1 MNTHTMM
8 KPILRLSF
16 ISLAFFTVIISSNAQ
31 EGVVTIDQPKDIDK
45 LLEFKKDSRST
56 IDAFVIQVY
65 NGSRGGAQSAKSD
78 VGNLFPDWANSIE
91 YESPNYKIW
100 LGNFRTRL
108 EADRALMKVKKNYP
122 DALVLK
128 PKKNR

>member
-1 MNTHTMM
+1 MI
-8 KPILRLSF
+8 KPILRLS
-16 ISLAFFTVIISSNAQ
+16 IIALAFFSATLVVNAQ
-31 EGVVTIDQPKDIDK
+31 EGIVSVDQSKDIDK
-45 LLEFKKDSRST
+45 LLEYKKDLRST
-56 IDAFVIQVY
+56 VDAFVIQVY

-78 VGNLFPDWANSIE
+78 VTTLFPDWINSIE

-100 LGNFRTRL
+100 LGHFRTRL

-122 DALVLK
+122 DALVLR

>member
-1 MNTHTMM
+1 MT

-16 ISLAFFTVIISSNAQ
+16 IALAFFTATLAVNAQ
-31 EGVVTIDQPKDIDK
+31 EGIVTIDQNKDIDR
-45 LLEFKKDSRST
+45 LLEFKKDSRNT

-78 VGNLFPDWANSIE
+78 VGTLFPDWTNSIE

-108 EADRALMKVKKNYP
+108 EADRALMKVKKSYP

>member
-1 MNTHTMM
+1 MI

-16 ISLAFFTVIISSNAQ
+16 FTLAFFTITLAVHAQ
-31 EGVVTIDQPKDIDK
+31 EGIVTIDQNKNIDK

-56 IDAFVIQVY
+56 VDAFVIQVY
-65 NGSRGGAQSAKSD
+65 NGSRSGAQAAK
-78 VGNLFPDWANSIE
+78 GNIASLFPDWSNSIE

-108 EADRALMKVKKNYP
+108 EADRALMTVKKTYP
-122 DALVLK
+122 DALVLR

>member
-1 MNTHTMM
+1 MR
-8 KPILRLSF
+8 KPDLRLPF
-16 ISLAFFTVIISSNAQ
+16 FAFAFFSATLAIHAQDGIVTVEQN
-31 EGVVTIDQPKDIDK
+31 KDIDK
-45 LLEFKKDSRST
+45 LLEFKKDVRST

-65 NGSRGGAQSAKSD
+65 NGPRGGAQSARSQ
-78 VGNLFPDWANSIE
+78 VATLFPDWSNTIE

-108 EADRALMKVKKNYP
+108 EADRALMKVKKSYP
-122 DALVLK
+122 DALVLR